1 MNKPFEIA
9 DLAMKLKEDVPQDLE
24 AQALKKV
31 NALFAWIEESIAIH
45 PSPIVKGVGAMFIQY
60 VKPEIYAAVDKIDG
74 QVG

>member
-9 DLAMKLKEDVPQDLE
+9 DLAMKLKEDVPQDVE

-45 PSPIVKGVGAMFIQY
+45 PSPIVKGIGAMFIQY

-74 QVG
+74 KVG